1 MIFKDRKEAGE
12 KLAEKLRALKDE
24 DMVIY
29 ALPRGGVVLGKVIAK
44 ALGQPLDLLVVR
56 KVGHPTDPEYA
67 VGAVADDGHTRF
79 SEEGEG
85 LQKELKESIEKER
98 KEAERRRKVYTED
111 KTISAL
117 GKTAVIVDDGIA
129 TGLTMELAISEI
141 LHQKPKK
148 VIVAIPVVPSDTA
161 EKLKKEIDE
170 LVAIDIDKN
179 YLGAVG
185 AYYEFFPQLTD
196 EEVINLLK
204 Y

>member
-1 MIFKDRKEAGE
+1 MIFKDRIEAGQ

-24 DMVIY
+24 DLVIY

-67 VGAVADDGHTRF
+67 VGAVAEDGHTRF

>member
-67 VGAVADDGHTRF
+67 VGAVAEDGHTVF
-79 SEEGEG
+79 SEEGKG
-85 LQKELKESIEKER
+85 PAKELKESIEKER

>member
-67 VGAVADDGHTRF
+67 VGAVAEDGHTRF